1 MFVGYYDLRCLFTDC
16 GCFGWVLICCYLV
29 TAMLWFLW
37 FVVLD
42 FVVVFCRWVVC
53 VGVDGG
59 VC

>member
-53 VGVDGG
+53 VGG
-59 VC
+59 